1 MQQFTI
7 PQFIDVEDKIIGP
20 ITTRQFIIMLTGFV
34 LMAISY
40 KIFDFSLF
48 VATSVILLII
58 IVVFAFIKI
67 NGQPFHFFL
76 VNITQT
82 LKRAKLRTWNNGDKP
97 LDISS
102 QLSEKDIANKDSL
115 KPANF
120 KPKKIVES
128 RLNELSLI
136 VDTQGSYQGEG
147 DVGTEVKSF
156 KSK

>member
-20 ITTRQFIIMLTGFV
+20 ITTRQFIIILTGFV

-40 KIFDFSLF
+40 KIFDFALF
-48 VATSVILLII
+48 LATSIILLII

-67 NGQPFHFFL
+67 NGRPFHFFL
-76 VNITQT
+76 INVTQT
-82 LKRAKLRTWNNGDKP
+82 FKRSKLRTWNNGDKP
-97 LDISS
+97 ASDNN
-102 QLSEKDIANKDSL
+102 QLSKDDIANKNSL

-136 VDTQGSYQGEG
+136 VDTQGSYQGER
-147 DVGTEVKSF
+147 DVEVEVKSF